1 MLHIQNILKVIDRKI
16 MGGWK
21 ITDVSS
27 HPTIGRY
34 IFTVQCF
41 SPIGRVM
48 DSCTIS
54 LDRKGELLKTMTHP
68 TTMTYFFN
76 YNGDRTNVAG
86 GADWLADIDN
96 FTKQLE
102 YIIQNY
108 HNKQ

>member
-1 MLHIQNILKVIDRKI
+1 MLHIQNITKVGNRNV

-21 ITDVSS
+21 ITDVDSD
-27 HPTIGRY
+27 PTMNRY
-34 IFTVQCF
+34 IFVLECF

-54 LDRKGELLKTMTHP
+54 LDRKGELLKTLTHP
-68 TTMTYFFN
+68 TAMTYFFN

-86 GADWLADIDN
+86 GADWLGNIDN
-96 FTKQLE
+96 FTTQLE
-102 YIIQNY
+102 YIIKHY